1 MQMGSKVLILEDI
14 IFLEEEGDFS
24 VVKLS
29 L

>member
-14 IFLEEEGDFS
+14 IFLEEEGDFF